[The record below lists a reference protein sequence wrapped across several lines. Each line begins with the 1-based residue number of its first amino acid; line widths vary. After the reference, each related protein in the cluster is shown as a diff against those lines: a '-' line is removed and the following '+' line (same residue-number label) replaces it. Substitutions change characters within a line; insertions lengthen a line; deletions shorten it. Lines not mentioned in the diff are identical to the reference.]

1 MIHPRF
7 RSSLP
12 IIALVSWFFAGC
24 SCSDPINQLNKQISD
39 ALTNDKTLDAT
50 EAEAIR
56 AFITKEKQALA
67 DNKKTAKLLT
77 AGGTIDESA
86 LANYIKRNIDYRKL
100 AKEGTPPTIAL
111 SAPAVSTKPLRLK
124 LYLEASASMFPYD
137 APGGNGTFKRALN
150 DVLTEFDGVNPGQGQ
165 TFVVNTEVNDL
176 GLSLSQFFKQGSIYT
191 VAKTKGKT
199 TSTDFEGIFQE
210 ILAKTT
216 GDDLSVLVSDLIYSD
231 PNLKG
236 MSAPKILDAASS
248 LLTTVFNPYAQTHS
262 MLVLKLTADFD
273 GTYYSWNNAKKIY
286 KGERPYYLCLIGTNE
301 AMQRLYTDPAYQT
314 IRRFDQL
321 PGYEDSWF
329 FGRAASSR
337 DSKAITPFYTIL
349 VNDPSRKGRFKRA
362 NDEVRERTKSVHALE
377 AVQPDV
383 TDKSLAIPVAVD
395 LSALRLPASLL
406 TDKNQYVVEG
416 KDNFRVSAVQTY
428 TGTNGTT
435 HKLLLTTDKP
445 ARGDRPATIR
455 LRRQFPPR
463 WIANTSTTNDL
474 AVDAGSTFG
483 LQNLLQGVERAYN
496 PTNQTEY
503 FTLTINLQ

>member
-1 MIHPRF
+1 MIYTRLHTW
-7 RSSLP
+7 L
-12 IIALVSWFFAGC
+12 ITLILLGLLTGC
-24 SCSDPINQLNKQISD
+24 SSPADELDSQISD
-39 ALTNDKTLDAT
+39 ALTNDNALDAT
-50 EAEAIR
+50 EADAIR
-56 AFITKEKQALA
+56 AFITKEKKDLA
-67 DNKKTAKLLT
+67 DNKKTTKLLT
-77 AGGTIDESA
+77 SSGAIDESA

-100 AKEGTPPTIAL
+100 AKAGEAPTIAL
-111 SAPAVSTKPLRLK
+111 AATKASAEPLRLK

-150 DVLTEFDGVNPGQGQ
+150 DLLTQFDGINPGQGK

-199 TSTDFEGIFQE
+199 TSTDFEGIFRE
-210 ILAKTT
+210 ILSKTSG
-216 GDDLSVLVSDLIYSD
+216 GDVSVLVSDLIYSD

-262 MLVLKLTADFD
+262 MLVLKMTADFD
-273 GTYYSWNNAKKIY
+273 GTYYSWNNVKQKY
-286 KGERPYYLCLIGTNE
+286 TGERPYYLCLIGTNA

-329 FGRAASSR
+329 FGR
-337 DSKAITPFYTIL
+337 DGKAVEPFYSIL
-349 VNDPSRKGRFKRA
+349 VSDPSRKGRFKRDDA
-362 NDEVRERTKSVHALE
+362 EVRARTKAVHAIE
-377 AVQPDV
+377 GVQPDV
-383 TDKSLAIPVAVD
+383 ADKSLAIPVAVD

-406 TDKNQYVVEG
+406 TDKNQYEVAG
-416 KDNFRVSAVQTY
+416 KDNFRVSAVQSY
-428 TGTNGTT
+428 AGTNGTT

-445 ARGDRPATIR
+445 ARGDRTATIR

-463 WIANTSTTNDL
+463 WIANTSTTNDIP
-474 AVDAGSTFG
+474 VDAGSTFG
-483 LQNLLQGVERAYN
+483 LRNLLQGVERAYN
-496 PTNQTEY
+496 PNNQTEY

>member
-1 MIHPRF
+1 MIHTRPF
-7 RSSLP
+7 TLL
-12 IIALVSWFFAGC
+12 ITLILTGLLVGC
-24 SCSDPINQLNKQISD
+24 SSPADELDSQISD
-39 ALTNDKTLDAT
+39 ALTNDKALDAT
-50 EAEAIR
+50 EADAIR
-56 AFITKEKQALA
+56 AFIKKEKQALA

-77 AGGTIDESA
+77 ASGAVDESA

-100 AKEGTPPTIAL
+100 AKEGDVPTVAL
-111 SAPAVSTKPLRLK
+111 SGPAAPAKPLRLK

-137 APGGNGTFKRALN
+137 APGGNGTFKRSLN
-150 DVLTEFDGVNPGQGQ
+150 EVLTAFDGINPGQGE

-199 TSTDFEGIFQE
+199 TSTDFEGIFRE
-210 ILAKTT
+210 ILSKTSGT
-216 GDDLSVLVSDLIYSD
+216 DVSVLVSDLIYSD

-262 MLVLKLTADFD
+262 MLVLKMTADFD
-273 GTYYSWNNAKKIY
+273 GTYYSWNNVKQRY
-286 KGERPYYLCLIGTNE
+286 KGERPYYLCLIGTND
-301 AMQRLYTDPAYQT
+301 AMQRLYTDPTYQT

-329 FGRAASSR
+329 FGR
-337 DSKAITPFYTIL
+337 DTKAVMPFYTIL

-362 NDEVRERTKSVHALE
+362 NEEIRDRAKAVHALDD
-377 AVQPDV
+377 VQPDV
-383 TDKSLAIPVAVD
+383 AEKSLTIPVAVD
-395 LSALRLPASLL
+395 LSGLRLPASLL
-406 TDKNQYVVEG
+406 TDKRQYEVSG
-416 KDNFRVSAVQTY
+416 KDNFRVSSVQPY
-428 TGTNGTT
+428 AGTNGTT
-435 HKLLLTTDKP
+435 HKLLLTSDKP
-445 ARGDRPATIR
+445 ARGDRTATIR

-463 WIANTSTTNDL
+463 WIANTHTTNDIP
-474 AVDAGSTFG
+474 VDAGSTFG

-496 PTNQTEY
+496 PNNQTEY

>member
-1 MIHPRF
+1 MIHTR
-7 RSSLP
+7 LYTLL
-12 IIALVSWFFAGC
+12 ITLILTGLLTGC
-24 SCSDPINQLNKQISD
+24 SSPADELDSQISD
-39 ALTNDKTLDAT
+39 ALTNDKALDAT
-50 EAEAIR
+50 EADAIR
-56 AFITKEKQALA
+56 AFIKKEKQALT
-67 DNKKTAKLLT
+67 DTKKTAKLLT
-77 AGGTIDESA
+77 VSGAVDESA
-86 LANYIKRNIDYRKL
+86 LGNYIKRNIDYRKL
-100 AKEGTPPTIAL
+100 AKEGDAPTVAL
-111 SAPAVSTKPLRLK
+111 SMPTASVKPLRLK

-150 DVLTEFDGVNPGQGQ
+150 DVLTEFDGVNPGQGK

-199 TSTDFEGIFQE
+199 TSTDFEGIFRE
-210 ILAKTT
+210 ILSKTN
-216 GDDLSVLVSDLIYSD
+216 GNDLSVLVSDLIYSD

-262 MLVLKLTADFD
+262 MLVLKMTADFD
-273 GTYYSWNNAKKIY
+273 GTYYSWNNVKQRY
-286 KGERPYYLCLIGTNE
+286 KGERPYYLCLIGTNN

-329 FGRAASSR
+329 FGR

-362 NDEVRERTKSVHALE
+362 NEEVRDRAKAVHALDD
-377 AVQPDV
+377 VQPDV
-383 TDKSLAIPVAVD
+383 SDKRLTIPMAVD
-395 LSALRLPASLL
+395 LSGLRLPASLL
-406 TDKNQYVVEG
+406 TDKKQYEAEG
-416 KDNFRVSAVQTY
+416 KDNFRVSSIQPYA
-428 TGTNGTT
+428 GTNGTT
-435 HKLLLTTDKP
+435 HKLLLTSDKP
-445 ARGDRPATIR
+445 ARGDRTATIR

-463 WIANTSTTNDL
+463 WIASTSTTNDL
-474 AVDAGSTFG
+474 SVDAGSTFG

-496 PTNQTEY
+496 PNNQTEY
-503 FTLTINLQ
+503 FTLTLKFKE